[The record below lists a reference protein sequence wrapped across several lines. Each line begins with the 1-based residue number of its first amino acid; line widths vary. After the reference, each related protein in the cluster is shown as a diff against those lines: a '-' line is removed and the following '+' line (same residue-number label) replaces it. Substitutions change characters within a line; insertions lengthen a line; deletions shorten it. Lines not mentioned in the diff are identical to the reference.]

1 MIVIHNLSTNNLDI
15 GQVLKLPGTLEE
27 NTINTYTSI
36 LHPSIIELI
45 VEKVYTN
52 VGQFTEQHTKREQIA
67 YEKALAEQ
75 ELSQESTEK

>member
-1 MIVIHNLSTNNLDI
+1 MDNTNKQTNKPLSLLT
-15 GQVLKLPGTLEE
+15 KELEE
-27 NTINTYTSI
+27 GLVNTINTYTSI